1 MPWTIDPTH
10 SQIQF
15 AVKHMGI
22 STVRGTFGTFSGTIT
37 DTDGQVT
44 GADVTIDV
52 ASIHTGNEQRDGHL
66 KSPEFFDVA
75 QFPSATFALTSF
87 QRTGD
92 AVTATGTL
100 TLRGESRPVTL
111 TGEVGGPATDPWGQE
126 KVSAELTGV
135 ISRAD
140 FGLTWNVAL
149 EAGGFLVSDQVKLSV
164 DVQAVKG

>member
-1 MPWTIDPTH
+1 MAWTLDPTH

-37 DTDGQVT
+37 DTDGAVT
-44 GADVTIDV
+44 GAEVTIDV

-66 KSPEFFDVA
+66 KSPESFDVA
-75 QFPSATFALTSF
+75 QFPTATFALTAF
-87 QRTGD
+87 ARTGD
-92 AVTATGTL
+92 TVTATGTL
-100 TLRGESRPVTL
+100 SLHGVSRPVTL
-111 TGEVGGPATDPWGQE
+111 TGEVGGPAKDPWGNE
-126 KVSAELTGV
+126 KVSAELTGK

-149 EAGGFLVSDQVKLSV
+149 EAGGWLVSDEVKLSV

>member
-22 STVRGTFGTFSGTIT
+22 STVRGTFSTFSGTIT
-37 DTDGQVT
+37 DTDGQVS
-44 GADVTIDV
+44 GADVSIDV
-52 ASIHTGNEQRDGHL
+52 ASLHTGNADRDGHL
-66 KSPEFFDVA
+66 RSPEFFDVA
-75 QFPSATFALTSF
+75 QFPSATFALTTF
-87 QRTGD
+87 ERTGD
-92 AVTATGTL
+92 EVTATGTL
-100 TLRGESRPVTL
+100 TIRGESRPVTL
-111 TGEVGGPATDPWGQE
+111 RGEVGGPAKDPWGNE
-126 KVSAELTGV
+126 KVSAELTGT

-149 EAGGFLVSDQVKLSV
+149 EAGGFLVSDQVKLSI

>member
-1 MPWTIDPTH
+1 MAWTLDPTH

-37 DTDGQVT
+37 TTDGQVT
-44 GADVTIDV
+44 GAEVTIDV

-75 QFPSATFALTSF
+75 QFPSASFALTSF
-87 QRTGD
+87 QRSGD
-92 AVTATGTL
+92 AVTAVGTL
-100 TLRGESRPVTL
+100 TLHGTSRPVTL
-111 TGEVGGPATDPWGQE
+111 TGEVGGPAKDPWGQE
-126 KVSAELTGV
+126 KVSAELTGK

-149 EAGGFLVSDQVKLSV
+149 EAGGFLVSDEVKLAV
-164 DVQAVKG
+164 DVQAVKA